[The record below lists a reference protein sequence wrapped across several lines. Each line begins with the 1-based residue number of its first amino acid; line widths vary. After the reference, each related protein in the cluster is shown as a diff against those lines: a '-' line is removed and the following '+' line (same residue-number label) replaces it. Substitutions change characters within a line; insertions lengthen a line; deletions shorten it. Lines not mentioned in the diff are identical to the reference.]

1 ANGLGGYAS
10 GTVSGVITRR
20 YHGLLIAA
28 LPAPLGRIVM
38 LSTVAEQLTL
48 GDGREVEIGGRER
61 SGDAPDARG
70 TGYLTEF
77 RLEGG
82 LPRLR
87 HDVEGLVIEER
98 LFLSHMQ
105 NTMPGTYQLRAGADR
120 AELRLRPWVNFRRQ
134 ELPVSE
140 PLGQGYEFRAI
151 GDLYEICLPASELPP
166 LRFRL
171 SAADVTFTLKGR
183 RLDNVLYPVEES
195 RGYQAR
201 GDLWSPGYF
210 RFTVSKVRSATLV
223 ASTETPETMHVLEP
237 AEALYAERGRRRRL
251 VAHAAPEAREG
262 VPAEL
267 VLAADQ
273 FIITPAGRLEEAA
286 RAHAYGDEVR
296 TAIAGYHW
304 FTDWGRDTMI

>member
-1 ANGLGGYAS
+1 SDDMLGPLRRIAWPPAEAADPEALVTREFLVANGLGGYAS

-82 LPRLR
+82 VPVWRS
-87 HDVEGLVIEER
+87 DVDGLVIEKR
-98 LFLSHMQ
+98 IFLSHMQ
-105 NTMPGTYQLRAGADR
+105 NTVHVTYELVAGADR
-120 AELRLRPWVNFRRQ
+120 AELTLRPSVNFRRQ

-151 GDLYEICLPASELPP
+151 GDLYEI
-166 LRFRL
+166 
-171 SAADVTFTLKGR
+171 
-183 RLDNVLYPVEES
+183 
-195 RGYQAR
+195 
-201 GDLWSPGYF
+201 
-210 RFTVSKVRSATLV
+210 
-223 ASTETPETMHVLEP
+223 
-237 AEALYAERGRRRRL
+237 
-251 VAHAAPEAREG
+251 
-262 VPAEL
+262 
-267 VLAADQ
+267 
-273 FIITPAGRLEEAA
+273 
-286 RAHAYGDEVR
+286 
-296 TAIAGYHW
+296 
-304 FTDWGRDTMI
+304 